1 MEDLITILTAL
12 VIVMSGL
19 IIYRQ
24 KVIIKELERQIDV
37 TKGLYKELFDLYKKT
52 EKLWKH
58 K

>member
-37 TKGLYKELFDLYKKT
+37 TQGLYKELFDLYKKT

>member
-1 MEDLITILTAL
+1 MENLITILTAL
-12 VIVMSGL
+12 VIVMSSL

-37 TKGLYKELFDLYKKT
+37 TQGLYKELFDLYKKT